1 MFLKQHWK
9 DTEMLI
15 VTLVLVFRKGPPPIF
30 VVIIYIEQCDE
41 AEIKNRIKMV
51 LK

>member
-1 MFLKQHWK
+1 M
-9 DTEMLI
+9 
-15 VTLVLVFRKGPPPIF
+15 TLSFQKGPPLTL
-30 VVIIYIEQCDE
+30 VVIIYTELCDE